1 MSCLF
6 DSIFKL
12 LKNCGINYTNSHH
25 LRQDVV
31 QYMRMN
37 PNIIINM
44 DKNKKSFTKNTNCDK
59 CDGKHRTKDCPFFK
73 KNREKEI
80 VNLTLKQWIT
90 EVAKDM
96 RLSYSNYLRN
106 MSHSSTWGGGL
117 EILVM
122 SKMFNADISVYRRG
136 KLITRFRYSENP
148 EMQFK
153 IHWNGFHYEPMS
165 CIIIN

>member
-12 LKNCGINYTNSHH
+12 LKNCNINYTNSHH

-31 QYMRMN
+31 KYMRMN
-37 PNIIINM
+37 PGMVIDIN
-44 DKNKKSFTKNTNCDK
+44 KNKKSFTKNGNCDR
-59 CDGKHRTKDCPFFK
+59 CDGKHNTKDCPFYK

-80 VNLTLKQWIT
+80 VNLSLKQWIT

-96 RLSYSNYLRN
+96 RLSYSNYLIN

-122 SKMFNADISVYRRG
+122 SKMFNADISVYQRR
-136 KLITRFRYSENP
+136 KLISCFRYSENP
-148 EMQFK
+148 EIHFK
-153 IHWNGFHYEPMS
+153 IHWNGVHYEPMS